1 MIPLASK
8 YQVFCQAVSRKSF
21 TEAAKVLH
29 HSQSAVSQA
38 VKAVEQEVGLTLV
51 LRKKDDIELTSD
63 GKKVYPYIQNICDAE
78 MALAH
83 KTFEMEQL
91 QGGIVRIGTF
101 PTVSREALPAL
112 MKQFKAEHPSV
123 CFVLYQG
130 EYTSIASM
138 LQSGKVEIGFSHLGF
153 CEEFEAVPLF
163 RDPLA
168 AVLPPEHSLAKQS
181 EITLE
186 QFSTEPLI
194 ILDEGKRSVIK
205 DAFANVSL
213 SPWLESRVYDCDTIM
228 AMVERGLG
236 VSLLY
241 RSYLKDYTGPAVVLP
256 IRERPER
263 HVAITWKRGNVLSYA
278 TRKFMDHMADYY
290 RTR

>member
-1 MIPLASK
+1 MASK
-8 YQVFCQAVSRKSF
+8 YQVLCQAVSHKSF

-78 MALAH
+78 LALAH

-123 CFVLYQG
+123 RFVLYQG

-168 AVLPPEHSLAKQS
+168 AVLPP
-181 EITLE
+181 
-186 QFSTEPLI
+186 
-194 ILDEGKRSVIK
+194 G
-205 DAFANVSL
+205 AFAGEAERDHARAVFDRAAHY
-213 SPWLESRVYDCDTIM
+213 SRRRKAQRHQGRLCKRLALAVARIQSVRLRY
-228 AMVERGLG
+228 
-236 VSLLY
+236 Y
-241 RSYLKDYTGPAVVLP
+241 KD
-256 IRERPER
+256 
-263 HVAITWKRGNVLSYA
+263 
-278 TRKFMDHMADYY
+278 
-290 RTR
+290 

>member
-8 YQVFCQAVSRKSF
+8 YQVLCQAVSHKSF

-91 QGGIVRIGTF
+91 QGSIVRIGTF
-101 PTVSREALPAL
+101 PTVSREALPTL

-123 CFVLYQG
+123 RFVLYQG

-153 CEEFEAVPLF
+153 CEEFEAVSLF

-168 AVLPPEHSLAKQS
+168 AVLPPEHSLAK
-181 EITLE
+181 
-186 QFSTEPLI
+186 
-194 ILDEGKRSVIK
+194 
-205 DAFANVSL
+205 
-213 SPWLESRVYDCDTIM
+213 
-228 AMVERGLG
+228 
-236 VSLLY
+236 
-241 RSYLKDYTGPAVVLP
+241 
-256 IRERPER
+256 
-263 HVAITWKRGNVLSYA
+263 
-278 TRKFMDHMADYY
+278 
-290 RTR
+290 

>member
-1 MIPLASK
+1 
-8 YQVFCQAVSRKSF
+8 
-21 TEAAKVLH
+21 
-29 HSQSAVSQA
+29 
-38 VKAVEQEVGLTLV
+38 
-51 LRKKDDIELTSD
+51 
-63 GKKVYPYIQNICDAE
+63 

-101 PTVSREALPAL
+101 PTVSRETLPTL

-123 CFVLYQG
+123 RFVLYQG

-138 LQSGKVEIGFSHLGF
+138 LQSGKVGIGFSHLGF

-163 RDPLA
+163 RDTLA

-228 AMVERGLG
+228 AVVERGLA
-236 VSLLY
+236 S
-241 RSYLKDYTGPAVVLP
+241 RFYTGR
-256 IRERPER
+256 I
-263 HVAITWKRGNVLSYA
+263 
-278 TRKFMDHMADYY
+278 
-290 RTR
+290 

>member
-1 MIPLASK
+1 MASK
-8 YQVFCQAVSRKSF
+8 YQVLCQAVSRKSF

-91 QGGIVRIGTF
+91 QGSIVRIGTF
-101 PTVSREALPAL
+101 PTVSREALPTL

-123 CFVLYQG
+123 RFVLYQG

-153 CEEFEAVPLF
+153 CEEFEAVSLF

-168 AVLPPEHSLAKQS
+168 AVLPPEHSLAK
-181 EITLE
+181 
-186 QFSTEPLI
+186 
-194 ILDEGKRSVIK
+194 
-205 DAFANVSL
+205 
-213 SPWLESRVYDCDTIM
+213 
-228 AMVERGLG
+228 
-236 VSLLY
+236 
-241 RSYLKDYTGPAVVLP
+241 
-256 IRERPER
+256 
-263 HVAITWKRGNVLSYA
+263 
-278 TRKFMDHMADYY
+278 
-290 RTR
+290 

>member
-8 YQVFCQAVSRKSF
+8 YQVLCQAVSRKSF

-91 QGGIVRIGTF
+91 QGSIVRIGTF
-101 PTVSREALPAL
+101 PTVSREALPTL

-123 CFVLYQG
+123 RFVLYQG

-153 CEEFEAVPLF
+153 CEEFEAVSLF

-205 DAFANVSL
+205 DVFANVSL

-228 AMVERGLG
+228 AVVERGLA
-236 VSLLY
+236 S
-241 RSYLKDYTGPAVVLP
+241 RFYTGR
-256 IRERPER
+256 I
-263 HVAITWKRGNVLSYA
+263 
-278 TRKFMDHMADYY
+278 
-290 RTR
+290 

>member
-1 MIPLASK
+1 M
-8 YQVFCQAVSRKSF
+8 FCQAVSRKSF

-51 LRKKDDIELTSD
+51 LRKKDGIELTSD

-83 KTFEMEQL
+83 KTFEKEQL

-101 PTVSREALPAL
+101 PTVSREALPTL

-123 CFVLYQG
+123 RFVLYQG

-153 CEEFEAVPLF
+153 CEEFEAVPLV

-205 DAFANVSL
+205 DAFANVA
-213 SPWLESRVYDCDTIM
+213 R
-228 AMVERGLG
+228 
-236 VSLLY
+236 
-241 RSYLKDYTGPAVVLP
+241 LK
-256 IRERPER
+256 
-263 HVAITWKRGNVLSYA
+263 S
-278 TRKFMDHMADYY
+278 
-290 RTR
+290 

>member
-8 YQVFCQAVSRKSF
+8 YQVLCQAVSHKSF

-51 LRKKDDIELTSD
+51 LRKKDGIELTSD

-78 MALAH
+78 LALAH

-101 PTVSREALPAL
+101 PTVSCEALATL

-123 CFVLYQG
+123 RFVLYQG

-168 AVLPPEHSLAKQS
+168 AVLPPEHSLRSRARSRSSSFRQS
-181 EITLE
+181 RSL
-186 QFSTEPLI
+186 FSTRENAASSRTPLQTS
-194 ILDEGKRSVIK
+194 RSRRGSNPECTTAIRSWRWSSG
-205 DAFANVSL
+205 DWA
-213 SPWLESRVYDCDTIM
+213 SRF
-228 AMVERGLG
+228 
-236 VSLLY
+236 
-241 RSYLKDYTGPAVVLP
+241 YTGR
-256 IRERPER
+256 I
-263 HVAITWKRGNVLSYA
+263 
-278 TRKFMDHMADYY
+278 
-290 RTR
+290 

>member
-8 YQVFCQAVSRKSF
+8 YQVLCQAVSHKSF

-29 HSQSAVSQA
+29 YSQSAVSQA

-51 LRKKDDIELTSD
+51 LRKKDGIELTSD

-78 MALAH
+78 LALAH

-91 QGGIVRIGTF
+91 QGSIVRIGTF

-123 CFVLYQG
+123 RFVLYQG

-153 CEEFEAVPLF
+153 CA
-163 RDPLA
+163 R
-168 AVLPPEHSLAKQS
+168 SS
-181 EITLE
+181 
-186 QFSTEPLI
+186 
-194 ILDEGKRSVIK
+194 KRCRCSGIR
-205 DAFANVSL
+205 
-213 SPWLESRVYDCDTIM
+213 SRQCC
-228 AMVERGLG
+228 R
-236 VSLLY
+236 
-241 RSYLKDYTGPAVVLP
+241 RS
-256 IRERPER
+256 IRWRSR
-263 HVAITWKRGNVLSYA
+263 ARS
-278 TRKFMDHMADYY
+278 RSSSF
-290 RTR
+290 

>member
-1 MIPLASK
+1 VIPLASK
-8 YQVFCQAVSRKSF
+8 YQVFCQAVSHKSF

-29 HSQSAVSQA
+29 YSQSAVSQA

-51 LRKKDDIELTSD
+51 LRKKDGIELTSD

-91 QGGIVRIGTF
+91 QSGIVRIGTF
-101 PTVSREALPAL
+101 PTVSREALPTL
-112 MKQFKAEHPSV
+112 IKQFKAEHPSV
-123 CFVLYQG
+123 RFVLYQG

-168 AVLPPEHSLAKQS
+168 AVLPPEPSLAKQS

-186 QFSTEPLI
+186 QSAHYSRR
-194 ILDEGKRSVIK
+194 GKTQRHQGRLCKRLALAVARIQSVRLRYDHGGGRAGTGRLAFIPVVSERLHRS
-205 DAFANVSL
+205 
-213 SPWLESRVYDCDTIM
+213 
-228 AMVERGLG
+228 RG
-236 VSLLY
+236 
-241 RSYLKDYTGPAVVLP
+241 
-256 IRERPER
+256 RPS
-263 HVAITWKRGNVLSYA
+263 HQGAA
-278 TRKFMDHMADYY
+278 
-290 RTR
+290 